1 LSLLLECALF
11 GKADAVV
18 IGDKE
23 ILNLKNSEG
32 IKIMSLKKYLKG

>member
-1 LSLLLECALF
+1 LSLLLECPLI

-18 IGDKE
+18 IGDKGM
-23 ILNLKNSEG
+23 LNLKSFEG